1 MQLVESMQLDWLLKQ
16 CLAADEKGQNY
27 LAQDLNFSLQAV
39 VPSCIP
45 GLVHNLKT
53 AQPEQVIRKLSLLSK
68 QQNESQH
75 RSGRSYTLIAT
86 G

>member
-27 LAQDLNFSLQAV
+27 LAQDLNFPLQAV

-45 GLVHNLKT
+45 GLVYNLKT
-53 AQPEQVIRKLSLLSK
+53 AQP
-68 QQNESQH
+68 
-75 RSGRSYTLIAT
+75 
-86 G
+86 